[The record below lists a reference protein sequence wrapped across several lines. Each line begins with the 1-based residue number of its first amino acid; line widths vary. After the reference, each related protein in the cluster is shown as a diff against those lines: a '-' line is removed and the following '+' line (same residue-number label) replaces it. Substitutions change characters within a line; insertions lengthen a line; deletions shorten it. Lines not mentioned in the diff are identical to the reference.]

1 MAENKVDTKLFIA
14 TAETIEPAIKQL
26 SSLFEQW
33 QSTLASV
40 RGDWQGD
47 TSDDIRNTAAQL
59 KASSDALN
67 ASLANYPKT
76 LKEMAGIYEKTEK
89 TTQETGKRLK
99 FGDAFK

>member
-1 MAENKVDTKLFIA
+1 MAENKVDTKLLVA
-14 TAETIEPAIKQL
+14 TAETIEPAVKQL
-26 SSLFEQW
+26 STLFDQW
-33 QSTLASV
+33 QHTIASI

-59 KASSDALN
+59 KASSDALL
-67 ASLANYPKT
+67 ASLSNYPKT

-89 TTQETGKRLK
+89 NTQETGKRLK